1 MKRIDTSN
9 PDAWV
14 AEKDNGY
21 APIFRDT
28 KSQRGSGLGTAF
40 GKGVVM
46 EDVLSPPAKTIPREH
61 SLEELHKK
69 SCLLYGAGD
78 HEQYMDM
85 RVNSVTNR
93 EMLTRFAQFFL
104 VPMYLLSYVVFR
116 IGGAMGWLE
125 FDIFDYCFFFAILA
139 LILFDFLKPIAAP
152 VRFNYKK
159 QEVYAYHKGALYR
172 IPWDECEIACMYAPD
187 FMGVGGLADAY
198 SLNLWLYPKHCV
210 NGKAGSEPVPLV
222 LLNEGEFHSELY
234 DYWEYVRCF
243 MTDGPE
249 SVYTLE
255 DEKSRAKVVDF
266 SKASKVRF
274 ILEFPLFL
282 IIYFLTQPKTLYIWL
297 NPFKKKW
304 PQEVHEWTG
313 ETINWH

>member
-9 PDAWV
+9 PNAWV
-14 AEKDNGY
+14 APKHYGY
-21 APIFRDT
+21 APVFKDT
-28 KSQRGSGLGTAF
+28 KSRRGAGIGTAF

-46 EDVLSPPAKTIPREH
+46 EDVLHPPSKQVPRE
-61 SLEELHKK
+61 EELQRVHEKG
-69 SCLLYGAGD
+69 CLLFGAGN
-78 HEQYMDM
+78 HKHYMDM

-93 EMLTRFAQFFL
+93 EMLTRFAQAFL
-104 VPMYLLSYVVFR
+104 LPMYLLSYVVFR

-139 LILFDFLKPIAAP
+139 LILFDFLKPIATP
-152 VRFNYKK
+152 VRFNYEQ

-210 NGKAGSEPVPLV
+210 NGKAGNEPVPLV
-222 LLNEGEFHSELY
+222 LNNTGEVHADNY
-234 DYWEYVRCF
+234 DYWEYVRAY

-249 SVYTLE
+249 NVYTY
-255 DEKSRAKVVDF
+255 DDKCSRAELVDF
-266 SKASKVRF
+266 STSPIR
-274 ILEFPLFL
+274 L
-282 IIYFLTQPKTLYIWL
+282 IIELPLIFISYFLTAPKELYVWL
-297 NPFKKKW
+297 NPFKRKW
-304 PQEVHEWTG
+304 PKEVHEWTG

>member
-9 PDAWV
+9 PNAWI
-14 AEKDNGY
+14 APKHYGY
-21 APIFRDT
+21 APVFKDT
-28 KSQRGSGLGTAF
+28 KSRRGTGIGTAF

-46 EDVLSPPAKTIPREH
+46 EDVLHPPSKQVPRE
-61 SLEELHKK
+61 EELQRVHEKG
-69 SCLLYGAGD
+69 CHLFGAGN
-78 HEQYMDM
+78 HKHYLDM

-93 EMLTRFAQFFL
+93 EMLTRFSQAFL
-104 VPMYLLSYVVFR
+104 LPIYLILYFLPR
-116 IGGAMGWLE
+116 LGGQIGWFEGG
-125 FDIFDYCFFFAILA
+125 IFDYCALA
-139 LILFDFLKPIAAP
+139 LIFGFILYDFLKPIATP
-152 VRFNYKK
+152 VRFNYEK

-210 NGKAGSEPVPLV
+210 NGKAGNKPVPLV
-222 LLNEGEFHSELY
+222 LNNTGEVHADNY
-234 DYWEYVRCF
+234 DYWEYVRAY
-243 MTDGPE
+243 MTDGPDK
-249 SVYTLE
+249 VYAF
-255 DEKSRAKVVDF
+255 DDKYSRAKYIRID
-266 SKASKVRF
+266 KMPLLGIPF
-274 ILEFPLFL
+274 ILPLVTF
-282 IIYFLTQPKTLYIWL
+282 ITFLTKPAKLYIWL